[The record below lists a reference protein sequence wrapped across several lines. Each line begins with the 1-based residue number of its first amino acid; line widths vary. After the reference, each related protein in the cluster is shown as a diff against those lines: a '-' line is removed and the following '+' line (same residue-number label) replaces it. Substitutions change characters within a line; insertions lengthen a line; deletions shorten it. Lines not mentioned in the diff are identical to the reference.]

1 MRFAVVVVIALLVAF
16 VTCED
21 TEVTE
26 KVFFDITIDGKDAG
40 RITLGLYGK
49 VVPKTAKNFF
59 DLCVNKESLGFG
71 FEGSGFHRGM
81 FGVFIILMKF

>member
-1 MRFAVVVVIALLVAF
+1 MRFVTALVIALLVVF

-21 TEVTE
+21 PEVTE
-26 KVFFDITIDGKDAG
+26 KVFFDITIDGKEAG

-49 VVPKTAKNFF
+49 VVPKTAKNFYE
-59 DLCVNKESLGFG
+59 LCVNKETLGFG

-81 FGVFIILMKF
+81 